1 MKPSASNPVVGQN
14 QAFLSI
20 KLFKL
25 DDSTTSSKQEIKQM
39 IQSTLVSEGYK
50 NFTVKVVSLKRLVV
64 YINFVRAEV
73 IRHDFHSN
81 Y

>member
-73 IRHDFHSN
+73 IRHDCHSN